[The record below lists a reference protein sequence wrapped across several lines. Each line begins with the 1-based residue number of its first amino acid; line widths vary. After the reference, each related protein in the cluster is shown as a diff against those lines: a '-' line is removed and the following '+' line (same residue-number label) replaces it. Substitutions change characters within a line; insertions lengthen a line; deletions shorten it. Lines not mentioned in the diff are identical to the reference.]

1 MIKLK
6 AFSGNRI
13 YLLQRHALRMHQ
25 NRLLVVA
32 AAAGLL
38 VLLLLSLS
46 AAGHAGDRVHQR
58 LYPLMLFATGFILTG
73 QAFRELRDPQSAM
86 AWMLLPAGTF
96 EKWFSRLFLTG
107 AGYAVAFTMAW
118 CLITVLADIINRSL
132 FSLAC
137 PWFWPF
143 QPMVVVSIGLYTVLQ
158 SLFFVG
164 AIYFRRLAFIK
175 TMLFLMLLGLAL
187 VVFGLVGFKAIL
199 GSDMM
204 GLADKGGIHVGRD
217 LALLWNDDV
226 ETRLLW
232 IWRIAFWG
240 LLAPCCWAISYLR
253 LKEFEV

>member
-1 MIKLK
+1 MNRRN
-6 AFSGNRI
+6 AFSGNRF
-13 YLLQRHALRMHQ
+13 YLLLRHALRTHQ
-25 NRLLVVA
+25 SRLLVVA
-32 AAAGLL
+32 AAVGLF

-46 AAGHAGDRVHQR
+46 ALGHAGDCLHQR
-58 LYPLMLFATGFILTG
+58 LFPLMLFATGFILTG

-96 EKWFSRLFLTG
+96 EKLVSRLLLTG
-107 AGYAVAFTMAW
+107 VGYAVVFTIVW
-118 CLITVLADIINRSL
+118 CLITALAMIISQSL
-132 FSLAC
+132 FSFAC
-137 PWFWPF
+137 PWFSTF
-143 QPMVVVSIGLYTVLQ
+143 QTRVVVSIGLYTVLQ

-175 TMLFLMLLGLAL
+175 TILFLMLLGLAL
-187 VVFGLVGFKAIL
+187 FVFGLVGFKAIL
-199 GSDMM
+199 GGDFVV
-204 GLADKGGIHVGRD
+204 LAAKGGIHPGRD

-226 ETRLLW
+226 RTTLLW

>member
-1 MIKLK
+1 MIRLN
-6 AFSGNRI
+6 AFSGNRF
-13 YLLQRHALRMHQ
+13 YLLLRHALRLHQ
-25 NRLLVVA
+25 TRLLVVA

-46 AAGHAGDRVHQR
+46 AMGHTSDRFHQR
-58 LYPLMLFATGFILTG
+58 LFPLMLFATGFILTG
-73 QAFRELRDPQSAM
+73 HAFEELRDPQSAM

-96 EKWFSRLFLTG
+96 EKWVSRLFLTG
-107 AGYAVAFTMAW
+107 LGYAVAFTIAW
-118 CLITVLADIINRSL
+118 CLITALAEIINRSL
-132 FSLAC
+132 FSFAC
-137 PWFWPF
+137 PWFSPF
-143 QPMVVVSIGLYTVLQ
+143 QPRVILLICLYTVLQ

-164 AIYFRRLAFIK
+164 AIYFRRLAFVK

-187 VVFGLVGFKAIL
+187 FVFGLVGFKAIL
-199 GSDMM
+199 GSDFVV
-204 GLADKGGIHVGRD
+204 LAAKGGIHPGSN

-226 ETRLLW
+226 RTTLLW